1 MATAGGPKQQCMERE
16 HATSVAPPPYVA
28 LVPGESIV
36 LPAAK
41 LNRVFLGLGW
51 SNISATEKVDLDCSV
66 VGYAADGV
74 RDEASTVWF
83 GKLHNGSH
91 AEKPS
96 ASSIVH
102 TGDILTGSKQGETKA
117 DADLERIYVWMSAL
131 PAHLETV
138 ACAVDVFTKGQTF
151 ASLSNAYC
159 RLVNADTGQELA
171 RLTLTAAQLGPAAS
185 SRVMLLARLRR
196 LHGSDGLWAL
206 ETSVEAR
213 PRTLREE
220 SGPQADMTTF
230 EAAPVG
236 EAVTAA
242 DVALGMP
249 VGSALGAPAPKQQQ
263 QAAAATT
270 TTKRRRGKAYL
281 CPALAVG
288 TAAGVGAATAIFLTS
303 DASPLSASMLSDE
316 LFSSG
321 VSFAPGDLELM
332 PDMSAAGDFFG
343 EVGAATGDALGAVG
357 DAAGDAI
364 GAVGEMAGAFGEAA
378 GEAVSAVGD
387 AAGVAC
393 GVCCHILDA
402 GNKE

>member
-1 MATAGGPKQQCMERE
+1 M
-16 HATSVAPPPYVA
+16 
-28 LVPGESIV
+28 
-36 LPAAK
+36 
-41 LNRVFLGLGW
+41 
-51 SNISATEKVDLDCSV
+51 
-66 VGYAADGV
+66 
-74 RDEASTVWF
+74 
-83 GKLHNGSH
+83 
-91 AEKPS
+91 
-96 ASSIVH
+96 
-102 TGDILTGSKQGETKA
+102 
-117 DADLERIYVWMSAL
+117 
-131 PAHLETV
+131 
-138 ACAVDVFTKGQTF
+138 
-151 ASLSNAYC
+151 
-159 RLVNADTGQELA
+159 
-171 RLTLTAAQLGPAAS
+171 
-185 SRVMLLARLRR
+185 
-196 LHGSDGLWAL
+196 
-206 ETSVEAR
+206 EAR

-263 QAAAATT
+263 QASAATT

-387 AAGVAC
+387 AAGEAC

-402 GNKE
+402 GNKES